1 MIHDRPMIVPH
12 RERASRADETTRA
25 RETPTRSRATAGAD
39 ARGGTDLLVAP
50 PLVVRRPSS
59 SVVHRTGT
67 SPIIIP
73 SSHRP
78 IHVRAARVPRRV
90 NWWRYHLPSWVILR
104 VTTLQVPP
112 SGVFNLHA
120 QHGHPGWR
128 PNGSRRFFFGIPSKF
143 FDGSC
148 TIKTVVQSG
157 SEWVRVGRVRVGRVG
172 DLAGPETMIK

>member
-1 MIHDRPMIVPH
+1 MIHVRPMIVPH

-25 RETPTRSRATAGAD
+25 RETPTPPRATAGAD

-67 SPIIIP
+67 SPIIP
-73 SSHRP
+73 SSP
-78 IHVRAARVPRRV
+78 ID
-90 NWWRYHLPSWVILR
+90 PSTFAPHECPVVSIGG
-104 VTTLQVPP
+104 VTTYLPGYYYESRLFIQVPP

-157 SEWVRVGRVRVGRVG
+157 SEWVRVGQSGSGRRPRWTR
-172 DLAGPETMIK
+172 DDD